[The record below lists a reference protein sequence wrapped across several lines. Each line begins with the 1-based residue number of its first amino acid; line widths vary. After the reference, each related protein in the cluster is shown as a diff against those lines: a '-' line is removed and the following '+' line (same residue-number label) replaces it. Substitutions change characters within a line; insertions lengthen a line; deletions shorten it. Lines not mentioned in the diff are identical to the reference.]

1 MLQLTHMG
9 SVTEDGRV
17 VTALSL
23 TSLFLK
29 GLNDMKQQSEFNE
42 EGFILKEIS
51 ARVTVQNFNLR
62 FLIKFYIRVSQILR
76 KILFNSII
84 SHISLLHLKI
94 YQNA

>member
-1 MLQLTHMG
+1 MYIIYMG
-9 SVTEDGRV
+9 SVTGDGRV

-23 TSLFLK
+23 TSLSLK

-42 EGFILKEIS
+42 ESLILTKIS
-51 ARVTVQNFNLR
+51 ARVTVQNFNLC
-62 FLIKFYIRVSQILR
+62 FLIQFYIRVSQILR